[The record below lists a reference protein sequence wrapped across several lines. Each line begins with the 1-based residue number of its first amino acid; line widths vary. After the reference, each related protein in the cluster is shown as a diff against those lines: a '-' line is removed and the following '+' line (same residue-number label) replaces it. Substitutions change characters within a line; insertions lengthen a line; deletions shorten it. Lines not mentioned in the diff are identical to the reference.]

1 MPLLISEDK
10 PSTTNTGSPIEM
22 QDGYGDQS
30 ETAVTP
36 VLVVRGLE
44 PNVNESVL
52 AKGVQKLFKSA
63 SNASNGAPK
72 NAITK
77 LTSTTNPAN
86 LGAKDGSLHRVLLIR
101 DKRSD
106 ASWRFGFAEFF
117 SIQVRWDLDLF
128 CQRFANFLR
137 MLKQP
142 WQNTKH

>member
-1 MPLLISEDK
+1 
-10 PSTTNTGSPIEM
+10 M

-52 AKGVQKLFKSA
+52 AKGIQKLFKSA

-72 NAITK
+72 NTTTK

-86 LGAKDGSLHRVLLIR
+86 LGAKDRSLHRVLLIR

-106 ASWRFGFAEFF
+106 VTLRFGFAEFF
-117 SIQVRWDLDLF
+117 SIQVR
-128 CQRFANFLR
+128 
-137 MLKQP
+137 
-142 WQNTKH
+142 